1 MLWGEALDPFLTFPF
16 SRCQSRKNYGES
28 WPEWEVRKGG
38 GHGRRALRGA
48 VSSVDE
54 GFSSLMLS
62 FDSEGSLLMRE
73 ISRAAGL
80 QVIRRAERTGTRVLG
95 A

>member
-1 MLWGEALDPFLTFPF
+1 
-16 SRCQSRKNYGES
+16 
-28 WPEWEVRKGG
+28 
-38 GHGRRALRGA
+38 
-48 VSSVDE
+48 
-54 GFSSLMLS
+54 MLS